1 MEFLILARWRLTLV
15 PRLSWIVIAKK
26 RKVFSGRTIG
36 GNWFKGWTDTKP
48 SCSSVTDDLHSAT
61 EPHCVWNGWLG
72 DQCETLTEVELE
84 SNGRQI
90 DVLFSLSFRA
100 SGPRASS
107 TQILATST
115 TTTTMMMRTTTTMV
129 TMTKTPMTTRT
140 TPSKRSCWKSTSA
153 NTSSSRRRRCSRR
166 RRRRGSDIATAK
178 KKLLPSKL
186 KPSALLMII
195 VRPTTSKM
203 WVAFN
208 LEPSRWWTYLPNFQL
223 LVHTDTVN

>member
-48 SCSSVTDDLHSAT
+48 SCSSVADDLHSAT
-61 EPHCVWNGWLG
+61 EPHCVWNGWSG
-72 DQCETLTEVELE
+72 DQCEPLTEVELE
-84 SNGRQI
+84 ASGRQI

-107 TQILATST
+107 TQNLATS

-153 NTSSSRRRRCSRR
+153 NTSSSRRHRCSRR

-203 WVAFN
+203 WVALN
-208 LEPSRWWTYLPNFQL
+208 IEPSRWWTYLPYFQL